1 MNPSPSIGL
10 DRDKFKCFLCPINEQ
25 STVHCVIHPQQK
37 AVLCTYLRNFTLI
50 ERRGSRDFFAISQN
64 LHRQVYCPE
73 SAVCDKVR
81 QLSLIFF
88 SMGNEFFVVC
98 ERFKIFFCNTLELI
112 SGVVCQLWQISV
124 RKSGFQQ
131 AVCL

>member
-1 MNPSPSIGL
+1 MNLSKAIGL
-10 DRDKFKCFLCPINEQ
+10 DRDKFKSFLCPINEQ
-25 STVHCVIHPQQK
+25 STVHCVIRPQQK

-73 SAVCDKVR
+73 SPICDKVR

-88 SMGNEFFVVC
+88 MGNDSFVLC
-98 ERFKIFFCNTLELI
+98 ERFRIFFLFL
-112 SGVVCQLWQISV
+112 
-124 RKSGFQQ
+124 
-131 AVCL
+131 